1 MQTFAISAAGM
12 AGTGA
17 GERNDQQI
25 AHRFSCLSMLP
36 VMGKP
41 GPGLLIDHAAR
52 PGDVSGD
59 GLEKYL
65 TATAMGIGFGFA
77 ARCLMLRSDYRQY
90 PAYPHGYV
98 THLSLGLVAAVLGA
112 LAVPALM
119 EKEFTAVTFLS
130 LAATQF
136 RDIREIER
144 ETLSKLDLSNM
155 VARGPD
161 YIEGIARVFEARN
174 YLAML
179 IGLLVSGLTYLA
191 GIVPG
196 VFLGAIALGGAL
208 RLMRG
213 PVVGHIA
220 RVRPAA
226 ITFDGPNLFVEGI
239 QLMNL
244 AREEARRTV
253 LERGLGLILEPLD
266 DNAREILATNG
277 QRMAIAHDAAIQ
289 LGIYRDVDTA
299 EFTPLLRRDLDT
311 GRIAMAIL
319 PLEKDMEC
327 LIAAVKN
334 VPVLESSASR
344 PLKSRAGWG
353 AAD

>member
-1 MQTFAISAAGM
+1 MERYLAASVFG
-12 AGTGA
+12 
-17 GERNDQQI
+17 I
-25 AHRFSCLSMLP
+25 A
-36 VMGKP
+36 
-41 GPGLLIDHAAR
+41 
-52 PGDVSGD
+52 
-59 GLEKYL
+59 
-65 TATAMGIGFGFA
+65 FGFA

-119 EKEFTAVTFLS
+119 EKELTAVTFLS

-136 RDIREIER
+136 RDIRGIER
-144 ETLSKLDLSNM
+144 ETLSKLDLSSL

-179 IGLLVSGLTYLA
+179 IALLVSGLTYLA
-191 GIVPG
+191 GAAVG
-196 VFLGAIALGGAL
+196 FAAGGLALVGAL

-213 PVVGHIA
+213 PVIGRIA
-220 RVRPAA
+220 LVRPAK
-226 ITFDGPNLFVEGI
+226 ISFRGPNLFVEDI
-239 QLMNL
+239 QFMNL

-253 LERGLGLILEPLD
+253 LERGLGVVLEPID
-266 DNAREILATNG
+266 DNARETLANNG
-277 QRMAIAHDAAIQ
+277 QRMAIAHDAATQ

-299 EFTPLLRRDLDT
+299 EFTPILRRDLDT
-311 GRIAMAIL
+311 GRIAMIIL
-319 PLEKDMEC
+319 PLERDMDC
-327 LIAAVKN
+327 LIMAVKN
-334 VPVLESSASR
+334 VPVLESSVSR
-344 PLKSRAGWG
+344 PLKSRAGRG